1 MGKNTYFRWVLGGI
15 KLKSAGEVLGELLIG
30 CLRALTPEEREDL
43 YVKGK
48 IKDKH
53 IQFLLP
59 EEHEAILVHFTEIEG
74 RPGIIYKMYSTPSMI
89 CRACGW
95 QGMWTDLNVHEEPMD
110 LTGKVSEFEL
120 FAPTIK
126 TVIEKCV
133 RCDSSRLK
141 FYDFEHEDADLII
154 KGSFAATGK
163 VAELMVGSFFHK
175 FKQLFVV
182 LGMLLKKE
190 IKIKPF
196 TKLGLA
202 TKISG
207 LLTGDL
213 SDDYK
218 ED

>member
-1 MGKNTYFRWVLGGI
+1 MKT
-15 KLKSAGEVLGELLIG
+15 AGEVLGELLIG

-43 YVKGK
+43 FVKGK
-48 IKDKH
+48 LQDKN

-59 EEHEAILVHFTEIEG
+59 DEHEAILIHFSEIEG
-74 RPGIIYKMYSTPSMI
+74 RPALIYKMHSTPSMI

-95 QGMWTDLNVHEEPMD
+95 QGIWTDLNVHEEPMD

-126 TVIEKCV
+126 TVMEKCV
-133 RCDSSRLK
+133 KCDSPRLK

-154 KGSFAATGK
+154 KGSFGDVGK
-163 VAELMVGSFFHK
+163 VAELLIGSFFHK
-175 FKQLFVV
+175 VKQLFVV
-182 LGMLLKKE
+182 LGMMLKKN

-202 TKISG
+202 IKISR

-213 SDDYK
+213 SEDYK

>member
-1 MGKNTYFRWVLGGI
+1 MKT
-15 KLKSAGEVLGELLIG
+15 AGEVLGELLIG
-30 CLRALTPEEREDL
+30 CFRALTPEEREDL
-43 YVKGK
+43 LVKGK
-48 IKDKH
+48 VKDKH
-53 IQFLLP
+53 VEFLLP
-59 EEHEAILVHFTEIEG
+59 EEHEAVLIHFGEIEG
-74 RPGIIYKMYSTPSMI
+74 RPSLIYKMYSTPSMI

-95 QGMWTDLNVHEEPMD
+95 QGIWTDLNVHEEPMD

-133 RCDSSRLK
+133 KCDSPRLK

-154 KGSFAATGK
+154 KGSFGDVGK
-163 VAELMVGSFFHK
+163 VAELLIGSFFHK
-175 FKQLFVV
+175 VKQLFVV
-182 LGMLLKKE
+182 LGMLLKKN

-202 TKISG
+202 IKISR

-213 SDDYK
+213 SEDYK

>member
-1 MGKNTYFRWVLGGI
+1 MGKNTYFRRVLGGNN
-15 KLKSAGEVLGELLIG
+15 LKTAGEVLGELLIG
-30 CLRALTPEEREDL
+30 CFRALTPEEREDMF
-43 YVKGK
+43 VNGK
-48 IKDKH
+48 LKDKN
-53 IQFLLP
+53 IQFILP
-59 EEHEAILVHFTEIEG
+59 DEHEAVLVHFGETEG
-74 RPGIIYKMYSTPSMI
+74 RPGLIYKMYSTPSQI

-95 QGMWTDLNVHEEPMD
+95 QGIWTDLNVHEEPMD

-133 RCDSSRLK
+133 KCDSSRLK

-154 KGSFAATGK
+154 KGTFADVGK
-163 VAELMVGSFFHK
+163 VAELMIGSFFHK
-175 FKQLFVV
+175 IKQLFVV
-182 LGMLLKKE
+182 LGLLLKKQ

-196 TKLGLA
+196 TKLGMA
-202 TKISG
+202 IKVSQ